1 MQPGRRR
8 TVSALSPSH
17 EHYLRAIW
25 DAREEQGYARVTDV
39 AERLGLSHATVS
51 VGLRPLEAR
60 GLINHD
66 ARRFL
71 RLTQAGERL
80 AREVH
85 HRHSVLLR
93 FLCDVLAVDAE
104 TAEQE
109 ACLLEHDVSGS
120 TTERLVDLLRLLH
133 EDSTLRTSLRSRL
146 SAYHRSCSPSD
157 RCATC
162 GLACLTPPPQ

>member
-1 MQPGRRR
+1 MPAGKRRPAQ
-8 TVSALSPSH
+8 ALSPTH
-17 EHYLRAIW
+17 EHYLRTIW
-25 DAREEQGYARVTDV
+25 DARERQGYARVTDV
-39 AERLGLSHATVS
+39 AEQLGVSHATVS

-60 GLINHD
+60 GLITHD

-71 RLTQAGERL
+71 RLTEHGERL

-93 FLCDVLAVDAE
+93 FLCDVLGVDIE
-104 TAEQE
+104 VAEQE
-109 ACLLEHDVSGS
+109 ACLMEHDVSS
-120 TTERLVDLLRLLH
+120 QTTDRLVDLLRLLH
-133 EDSTLRTSLRSRL
+133 EDRALGTSLRSRL

-157 RCATC
+157 QCATC